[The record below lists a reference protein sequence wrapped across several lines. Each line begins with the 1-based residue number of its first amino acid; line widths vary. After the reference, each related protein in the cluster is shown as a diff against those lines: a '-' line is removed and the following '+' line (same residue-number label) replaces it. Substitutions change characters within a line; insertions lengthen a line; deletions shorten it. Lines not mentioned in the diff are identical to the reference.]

1 MSFFAKN
8 GNSQVITQYELDTF
22 SVQVQSL
29 ERTLVDK
36 VFAICDYYLNE
47 NTVRNSRHIYDIYKL
62 LTKVDV
68 YNLSLKLLVEN
79 VRNDRKPNKT
89 CLSAQDGV
97 NIPELLKKIVSNNFL
112 KKDYYETTIKL
123 LTKAVNYYEA
133 IKSLQRIIDSGLF
146 K

>member
-1 MSFFAKN
+1 M
-8 GNSQVITQYELDTF
+8 
-22 SVQVQSL
+22 
-29 ERTLVDK
+29 
-36 VFAICDYYLNE
+36 
-47 NTVRNSRHIYDIYKL
+47 
-62 LTKVDV
+62 TKVDV

-97 NIPELLKKIVSNNFL
+97 NIPELLKKIVSNDFL

-123 LTKAVNYYEA
+123 LTKAVNYDEA